1 MAPQQA
7 ATPAHFTGNLRLRCT
22 ALLAMAA
29 RAAAPG
35 TAAGKVRVT

>member
-7 ATPAHFTGNLRLRCT
+7 ALPAHFTGNLRLHCT
-22 ALLAMAA
+22 ALLAMAV

-35 TAAGKVRVT
+35 AAAGKAQFT